1 MRKFSSG
8 LRKPGW
14 RSTVARMPDPTFP
27 PVPAPTSAT
36 PRMPSAAP
44 GVRVLLDTN
53 VVLDVLLRRQPWLT
67 EAQPMWEARDA
78 GTIIACLPVS
88 ALTNLYYIGRKQ
100 VGREQIMA
108 GIRYC
113 VTNFELV
120 SLERQDAEY
129 ALGLSGPDFED
140 NLQIACAVRV
150 GVLFLVT
157 RDPADYAAAPVPLQ
171 VGDPPALMRYLSKKR
186 AEDL

>member
-1 MRKFSSG
+1 MRKCSSG
-8 LRKPGW
+8 SRKPGW
-14 RSTVARMPDPTFP
+14 RNTVAESPHPTTP
-27 PVPAPTSAT
+27 PNPATESAT
-36 PRMPSAAP
+36 PRLASAST

-100 VGREQIMA
+100 VGHEQIMT
-108 GIRYC
+108 GIRFC

-120 SLERQDAEY
+120 SLERQDAEQ
-129 ALGLSGPDFED
+129 ALELSGPDFED

-150 GVLFLVT
+150 GVLFIVT
-157 RDPADYAAAPVPLQ
+157 RDPADFAGAPAPLR
-171 VGDPPALMRYLSKKR
+171 VGDPPALMRFLSAR
-186 AEDL
+186 PT